1 MFLDLWFALFY
12 NRVRIW
18 KKLKVAQFA
27 FLIILFWTFPVWG
40 DSVPTVGRDKSIV
53 SQPDETMILISE
65 GPFTM
70 GSSKEDIEWVVRTFH
85 SASREWYQDET
96 PAQEIY
102 LNSYYIDKMEVTN
115 SKYKK
120 YMKATGK
127 PAPKFWDNPRFNKP
141 EQPVVGVHFDE
152 AAEYCLWIGKRLP
165 NEAEWEKA
173 ARGRDS
179 RKFPWGNEP
188 DPTLA
193 NVLGLKDHH
202 RYTSSIGNYPKG
214 ISPYG
219 VMDMAGNVWEWTS
232 GWYLPYPNSKHM
244 NDTYGQTLKVVRGGS
259 WNSNM
264 DLARTAIR
272 GKALPEQQQNYIG
285 FRCVI

>member
-18 KKLKVAQFA
+18 EKLKVAQFA
-27 FLIILFWTFPVWG
+27 FLIILFWTFSAWG
-40 DSVPTVGRDKSIV
+40 DSVPAVGRDKSIV
-53 SQPDETMILISE
+53 SQSDEGMILISE

-115 SKYKK
+115 TKYKK
-120 YMKATGK
+120 YMAATGK

-173 ARGRDS
+173 ARGEDS

-202 RYTSSIGNYPKG
+202 RYTSSTGNYPKG
-214 ISPYG
+214 MSPYG

-232 GWYLPYPNSKHM
+232 GWYLPYPNSKYV
-244 NDTYGQTLKVVRGGS
+244 NDMYGQTLKVVRGGS

-264 DLARTAIR
+264 DLARTAVR
-272 GKALPEQQQNYIG
+272 GKALPEQQQNYLG